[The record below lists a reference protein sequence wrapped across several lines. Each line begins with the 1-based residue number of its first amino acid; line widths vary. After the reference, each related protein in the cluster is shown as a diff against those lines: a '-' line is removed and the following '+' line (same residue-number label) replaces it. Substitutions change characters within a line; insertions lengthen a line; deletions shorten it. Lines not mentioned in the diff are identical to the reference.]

1 VPCPHKGTS
10 VVGVNQRSLKRLR
23 AQAAYR
29 VIYVARGPRAHQ
41 GPGPERSADALLQ
54 PGTALGSAPGGT
66 ASTKAVSLR
75 HISAA
80 MDCRVLSSKLAK
92 ASSRHT
98 AAGLPWK
105 ARLANASTCGNANEF
120 TKD

>member
-1 VPCPHKGTS
+1 MPGVPELTRGLVQS
-10 VVGVNQRSLKRLR
+10 E
-23 AQAAYR
+23 
-29 VIYVARGPRAHQ
+29 ARTLCCNQ
-41 GPGPERSADALLQ
+41 GPHSAVAK
-54 PGTALGSAPGGT
+54 SAPGGT